1 MTEKVRVAVVGAG
14 IGSAHAAALKRVP
27 AAELV
32 AICDL
37 DREKAARLAAE
48 HDVRRVVT
56 DYEELLAMKD
66 VDAVTLGVPNYLH
79 APMAIAGLAAGKHV
93 LCEKP
98 MAVNA
103 AEAAR
108 MVAAAKK
115 SDRIFMM
122 AYNRRF
128 SGEAMLLKQ
137 YVEAGELGRIYAAR
151 TGWLRRVGIPGWG
164 SWFRRKDQAG
174 GGPLIDLGVH
184 VLDLTLWLM
193 GFPKVKAVSGATY
206 AEFGPTG
213 RGFWGTPA
221 PGSIYDVEDLA
232 MAMIRLADGGTIML
246 EASWASFT
254 EKEMVYLNLLGTKG
268 GASYDPPRI
277 YTERFGGQVDLH
289 LEAPRINGYEGEMAH
304 FISCIREGKQ
314 PIATA
319 EQGYHLISLLEAL
332 YRSAELGREV
342 VLDGEARFEAAGE

>member
-14 IGSAHAAALKRVP
+14 IGGAHAAALKKVP
-27 AAELV
+27 AADLA

-37 DREKAARLAAE
+37 DRERAAKLAAE
-48 HDVRRVVT
+48 HDVPKVVT
-56 DYEELLAMKD
+56 NYDELLAMKD
-66 VDAVTLGVPNYLH
+66 IDAVTLGTPNYLH
-79 APMAIAGLAAGKHV
+79 APMTVAALAAGKHV

-98 MAVNA
+98 MAVNT
-103 AEAAR
+103 AEAAK

-137 YVEAGELGRIYAAR
+137 YVESGDLGRIYAAR
-151 TGWLRRVGIPGWG
+151 AGWLRRVGIPGWG

-184 VLDLTLWLM
+184 MLDLTLWLM
-193 GFPKVKAVSGATY
+193 DFPAVKAVSGATY

-221 PGSIYDVEDLA
+221 PGSVYDVEDLA
-232 MAMIRLADGGTIML
+232 MAMVRLADGGTIML

-254 EKEMVYLNLLGTKG
+254 EKETAYVNLLGTKG
-268 GASYDPPRI
+268 GANYDPLRV
-277 YTERFGGQVDLH
+277 YTERFGRQVDLH
-289 LEAPRINGYEGEMAH
+289 LEAPRLNGYEGEMAH
-304 FISCIREGKQ
+304 FVSCIREGRQ
-314 PIATA
+314 PMATA

-342 VLDGEARFEAAGE
+342 VLDERSKKEAAGN